1 MTTRRDAI
9 AALGAGALLLAAGVH
24 SQPRP
29 TGRMPRVVFVSYGT
43 LGQSAG
49 AFVAAMRTLGWR
61 DGETARVEVRTAP
74 MDDAAYPALVD
85 ELVRGR
91 VDVVIGSGPSTRR
104 LYPLLK
110 GRLPMAYGFSGDPV
124 EAGLAQSLAHPGGHA
139 SGVTMLALELVG
151 KRVELLREVLPG
163 LKRIGVLAN
172 PSHPGERAEFRESSR
187 AAERLG
193 IAIRYFTVRGPADF
207 DAAFAAARAERLEAL
222 DLYPDGVVMDQAARV
237 AAFAADAKM
246 PAISGWNV
254 FARAGN
260 VFSYGPNLERAFAQV
275 ASFADRILRGANPG
289 TLPVEY
295 PTAVELVVNLKAARA
310 IGLKVPPAVL
320 VRADEVIE

>member
-1 MTTRRDAI
+1 MTTRR
-9 AALGAGALLLAAGVH
+9 AALAVIASGGMLLAGGARA
-24 SQPRP
+24 QKPP
-29 TGRMPRVVFVSYGT
+29 GRVPRVVFVSYGT
-43 LGQSAG
+43 LGQSAD
-49 AFVAAMRTLGWR
+49 AFVVAMRGLGWR
-61 DGETARVEVRTAP
+61 NGETARVEVRTAP
-74 MDDAAYPALVD
+74 MQESAYPALVD
-85 ELVRGR
+85 ELVRER
-91 VDVVIGSGPSTRR
+91 VDVVVGSGPSTRR

-110 GRLPMAYGFSGDPV
+110 GRIPMAYGFSGDPV
-124 EAGLAQSLAHPGGHA
+124 EAGLAQSLSHPGGHA
-139 SGVTMLALELVG
+139 SGVSMLALELVG
-151 KRVELLREVLPG
+151 KRIELLREVLPG
-163 LKRIGVLAN
+163 LKRLGVLAN

-207 DAAFAAARAERLEAL
+207 GAAFEAARTERLEAL

-237 AAFAADAKM
+237 AAFAEQARI
-246 PAISGWNV
+246 PAVSGWNV

-275 ASFADRILRGANPG
+275 ARFVDRILRGADPG

-310 IGLKVPPAVL
+310 IGLKVPPSVL